1 MVRGSCL
8 LCRAGDNRWDQAFST
23 CHRRHDMLGQR
34 TKARQRHASD
44 GQQWLRPYMACF
56 WCLNPQSVC
65 RQANP
70 ETHVESS
77 SCEENNLVL
86 PLCDGIFDSAHDS
99 GWLHDQFGRRFDTI
113 AEYLDWLGKESSF
126 GGDWTIQA
134 VRVAAA
140 ALADFRAA
148 SSAPILPRCLH
159 TIDWYDSSTTLGFGL
174 WYTQLLL
181 VPTLGCE
188 DNKDSRRGR
197 SSWIRSNRNGG
208 VKSAPSKASE
218 RGAPRGRL
226 AVVAEEN
233 PLRSLGTLSQPHS
246 VPETIACLR
255 CPRRAHTQSRRQAL
269 RL

>member
-1 MVRGSCL
+1 MGHLSVRPRRGHWACRRGAEGNTANVNSTGDNIVQRARQMEIAELARYWEDLKMVRGSCL

-126 GGDWTIQA
+126 GGDRTIQA

-181 VPTLGCE
+181 VRTLGCE

-208 VKSAPSKASE
+208 VKSAPSQ
-218 RGAPRGRL
+218 GF
-226 AVVAEEN
+226 
-233 PLRSLGTLSQPHS
+233 
-246 VPETIACLR
+246 
-255 CPRRAHTQSRRQAL
+255 
-269 RL
+269 